1 MENTFSS
8 EANTGMPKPK
18 KGELPLHKIII
29 VGSGGVGKSAL
40 TLQFMYG
47 DFVEEYDPTSAD
59 SYRKQITVDN
69 VELNLDI
76 LDTAGQEDYAAMR
89 DNYYRTGEGFMCV
102 YSIVMQSSFDQLD
115 NFFEQILRVTD
126 KEKIPFLLV
135 GNKADLEDERQVDQM
150 RGQELAAKYDC
161 QFLETSAKTNR
172 NVEEAFFTLVRI
184 VMSNKKDSNQGGGES
199 KGKKSKGCVIF

>member
-1 MENTFSS
+1 
-8 EANTGMPKPK
+8 MPKKSTKAP
-18 KGELPLHKIII
+18 ELPLHKIII

-47 DFVEEYDPTSAD
+47 DFSEDYDPTSAD
-59 SYRKQITVDN
+59 SYRKLITVDST
-69 VELNLDI
+69 ELNLDI

-102 YSIVMQSSFDQLD
+102 YSIVMQDSFDKLE

-135 GNKADLEDERQVDQM
+135 GNKADLDSERQVDPI

-161 QFLETSAKTNR
+161 GFMETSAKTNT
-172 NVEEAFFTLVRI
+172 NVTEAFHSLVRS
-184 VMSNKKDSNQGGGES
+184 VMAIKATSPEKKEGGEK
-199 KGKKSKGCVIF
+199 KGKCIIA